1 MVCVVDSNV
10 VAAAMMVNNEEFR
23 RFALL
28 PTSQHLPSAN
38 SLNLAEICQLSQLGR
53 FLPTFD
59 SQYVFPRIP
68 M

>member
-1 MVCVVDSNV
+1 
-10 VAAAMMVNNEEFR
+10 MMVNNEEFR

-38 SLNLAEICQLSQLGR
+38 SINLAEICQLSQLGR